1 MKKTILIIIL
11 LSIIGTGCATLPSKD
26 YTAFNAA
33 NIRSIL
39 VVPVVNNS
47 VDVTAPDYF
56 LSSISIPVA
65 EHGYYVFPVNLIK
78 RTLEDDGLSDA
89 NLVHAASTTKLCEL
103 FGADAALYIVIE
115 KWDAKYMILATTV
128 TVELTYVLKSGVSG
142 EVLWE
147 DKQTRTYSPQSSSSG
162 HPLVDLVSMLI
173 NAAMAKALP
182 NYMPLAHQA
191 NNIAFQYPGAGFP
204 NGPYVKGKEEVVP
217 QKIGPID

>member
-1 MKKTILIIIL
+1 MKKTFLIVIL
-11 LSIIGTGCATLPSKD
+11 LSTIGTGCAKLPPKD

-115 KWDAKYMILATTV
+115 QWDSKYMILATTV
-128 TVELTYVLKSGVSG
+128 TVKLTYVLKSGVSG

-147 DKQTRTYSPQSSSSG
+147 DEQTRTYSPQSSSSG
-162 HPLVDLVSMLI
+162 HPLVDLVSMLV

-204 NGPYVKGKEEVVP
+204 NGPYVKGK
-217 QKIGPID
+217 